1 MDAQRAGDV
10 AGPSASPCAYIERR
24 ERFRVAFRAPPF
36 LRVALRVDLRVDFRP
51 PFLAPFFLAGI
62 GSSPLKE

>member
-1 MDAQRAGDV
+1 MDEQRAGDI
-10 AGPSASPCAYIERR
+10 AGPYASPGAYIFRR
-24 ERFRVAFRAPPF
+24 ERFRVAFLAPPF
-36 LRVALRVDLRVDFRP
+36 FRVDLRVAFRP

>member
-1 MDAQRAGDV
+1 MIDEQRAGDI
-10 AGPSASPCAYIERR
+10 AGPYASPCAYILRR
-24 ERFRVAFRAPPF
+24 ERLRVAFLAPPF
-36 LRVALRVDLRVDFRP
+36 FRVALRVDFRA